1 MISKLKQ
8 MATKIFRIRHGIN
21 IYYSSEK
28 QPTALFILDKDNQDL
43 DYFAVE
49 GGDAIHIRSS

>member
-1 MISKLKQ
+1 